1 MPRRLHISAAVFF
14 ALAGAVLLWTIRQP
28 ASGHAHAWEQ
38 ADRLFAAFDTRSGL
52 KDSEVRAIQ
61 ELYASSIETRAAF
74 LHRALETRSNTAR
87 LDTHRHA
94 FAVALSTVNSADAR
108 ILFGREIVPV
118 IKKSNDPLVLREA
131 LVFTRIWS
139 IPDAIS
145 VQQRRRLAA
154 ALTDRY
160 FLARER
166 TMRNDLRIGIELF
179 RGSEEDEEAEP
190 QPFDDPL
197 SLRLDLAQDPEHARG
212 ILAERVRTT
221 EDARLLAAAAF
232 HLSTL
237 PEDGGT
243 LDEFTAIV
251 AKRIAE
257 QEGSYEISLLN
268 GALEG
273 LASHGVNGKLAAELA
288 DLLVAR
294 IERERDIPELMRVV
308 AALQIVA
315 PFVPENVASPL
326 VSRLLDRMRPESAAT
341 TLRMLAFAIGSLSE
355 GAREDQIDEA
365 AIKLTE
371 RLQKE
376 RNPTALRDLV
386 AGLLNISDEVPE
398 SYLEAAAIRV
408 ESLIPRWT
416 APDDLAV
423 LIATRM
429 ALGGEA
435 TKIAEMLIE
444 RIRGERDPAMLR
456 ALGEL
461 LSGLPPGSIDSS
473 QLNSIAA
480 IFTIPDAPCAIAA
493 RIGEAQR
500 KEAAARHVQNP
511 LCSEMSWK
519 ELAIILAP
527 AEAEDGKAA
536 EDDEIDDFHTLIV
549 EDDDGESETGVGG
562 FGIYPI
568 DFNRLSREVDPF
580 RLHPAQKTAVWQ
592 ENRR

>member
-1 MPRRLHISAAVFF
+1 MLRRLHISAAVFF

-28 ASGHAHAWEQ
+28 ASSHAHAWEQ
-38 ADRLFAAFDTRSGL
+38 ADQLFAAFDTRSGL
-52 KDSEVRAIQ
+52 KDAEVRAIQ
-61 ELYASSIETRAAF
+61 ELYASSIETRVAF
-74 LHRALETRSNTAR
+74 LHRALETRGNTAR

-94 FAVALSTVNSADAR
+94 FAVALSTVSSADTR
-108 ILFGREIVPV
+108 VLFEREIVPV

-139 IPDAIS
+139 IPDALS

-179 RGSEEDEEAEP
+179 RGSQEDEEAEP

-212 ILAERVRTT
+212 MLAERVRTT
-221 EDARLLAAAAF
+221 EDVRLLAAAAF

-237 PEDGGT
+237 PKDGT

-315 PFVPENVASPL
+315 PFVPENVAPPL

-355 GAREDQIDEA
+355 GAREDQMDEA

-371 RLQKE
+371 RLQRE

-386 AGLLNISDEVPE
+386 AGLLNIRDEVPE
-398 SYLEAAAIRV
+398 SYLETASIRV

-423 LIATRM
+423 LIATRL

-435 TKIAEMLIE
+435 AKIAEMLIE

-461 LSGLPPGSIDSS
+461 LSSLPAGSIDSS
-473 QLNSIAA
+473 QLAAIAA

-511 LCSEMSWK
+511 LCSEISWK

-527 AEAEDGKAA
+527 EAEDGNA
-536 EDDEIDDFHTLIV
+536 DDEIDDFHTLIV
-549 EDDDGESETGVGG
+549 EDDDDGESETGVGG

-580 RLHPAQKTAVWQ
+580 RLNPATKTAVWQ
-592 ENRR
+592 EKRR